1 MATRSSPSPR
11 PRGRPVDTAARA
23 ERTQQILAAAHR
35 CFVRRGFHAAT
46 TAEIS
51 EEAGISVAGLYQ
63 YFPTKQD
70 LVQALIQREL
80 EGDLAL
86 IEQLGRSG
94 NLLDGL
100 ERIGLAI
107 ASDAATPDAAHLRLE
122 ILAESA
128 RDPDVARVFVAAE
141 RRINRALAQVIAKAQ
156 DQGSIDPALDAKA
169 VAHCIN
175 AFLDGAFSRLTMPI
189 ADPDAFI
196 RGSIDLIRRAISPAT

>member
-1 MATRSSPSPR
+1 M
-11 PRGRPVDTAARA
+11 DTAARA

-63 YFPTKQD
+63 YFPTKYD
-70 LVQALIQREL
+70 LVQALIQNEL
-80 EGDLAL
+80 DADLEL

-94 NLLDGL
+94 NVLDGL

-107 ASDAATPDAAHLRLE
+107 ASDAGTPDAAHLRLE

-128 RDPDVARVFVAAE
+128 RDPEVARVFVAAE
-141 RRINRALAQVIAKAQ
+141 RRINQALARVISSAQ
-156 DQGSIDPALDAKA
+156 QQGSIDPKLDAKS
-169 VAHCIN
+169 VAACIN
-175 AFLDGAFSRLTMPI
+175 AFLDGTFSRLTLPNK
-189 ADPDAFI
+189 DRDAFV
-196 RGSIDLIRRAISPAT
+196 RGSVDLIRRAIGARS